1 MSKQSPFLLI
11 PSQGTIAANKK
22 YTVNIVFQPDHE
34 SNDYFAVLLIDIPNQ
49 INEKK
54 VYLRGQA
61 YHRQFF
67 VREYDPFIWKDNDV
81 LRKKYEEPLKMLNY
95 KESAS
100 PSSGTYSKQRI
111 LLEFARDDDIAMIEN
126 EYEKAKNRVREV
138 LIGNCKL
145 LDNKMEKAGNY
156 EITPP
161 AGENKYFECD
171 NLKGTLQAGQE

>member
-1 MSKQSPFLLI
+1 
-11 PSQGTIAANKK
+11 
-22 YTVNIVFQPDHE
+22 
-34 SNDYFAVLLIDIPNQ
+34 
-49 INEKK
+49 
-54 VYLRGQA
+54 
-61 YHRQFF
+61 
-67 VREYDPFIWKDNDV
+67 
-81 LRKKYEEPLKMLNY
+81 MLNY

-171 NLKGTLQAGQE
+171 NLKGTLQAGQEQNVKFMFNPPEVDELLKNIGALKGIGQWVESVWELKLIGGFVEPGQPDSISVDVVLRAYVE